1 MEIMP
6 STINKVSAGDVL
18 HSRKSGFVVQEIIG
32 EGAFGQVAR
41 CQNMNTKATV
51 AIKFIKDSKE
61 FESGQREK
69 MILER
74 IHSSLRVNH
83 AHFVKLLDHFQHNSQ
98 LSLVYEMLS
107 MDFVDAL
114 ELRKGKPLCVSK
126 IRPIAKQLF
135 MALSDLKK
143 LGILH
148 TDLKPDNIMLVDQ
161 RGLKIK
167 LIDFGLARRT
177 HEARTGTIMQASGL
191 RAPEI
196 MLGLP
201 FSYPLDIWGV
211 GQILLFLYNPQTIHN
226 YSSYQN
232 MRHIID
238 LLGMPPNY
246 ILNAGRYTSRYFV
259 KVANHSGY
267 SWRLKTPAE
276 YGPANLKNFKDVPQY
291 FRYSLTQLFSANP
304 TNDKNEMKDR
314 RALYDLLKK
323 LFHFDDLLRISPAK
337 ALQHDFITMGHL
349 RTVESK
355 DYLKI
360 CEKMNSLAF
369 TEVSADNSNEKRN
382 EKNLFESEIR
392 RSSQKEA
399 KTLEKEEKPTK
410 EGDIKSFMGK
420 VFKAECSESSEAE
433 TSETSE
439 AEAIMSLKGQ
449 FTQSLEEIDCEPSQK
464 EIIGTL
470 PEKDINFPEELL
482 CLSLNSKS
490 TEGEANKDKHT
501 ESQVEEESESSQKEI
516 CDTKST
522 ESPVEYI
529 ESLQQ
534 ESSEESIS
542 DTSCADTSVENDT
555 SLCEEE
561 SVSSN
566 GTSDGASSEAD
577 SYSSE
582 GVSCSDSCDYSDA
595 TTSENGSKSPPKKKR
610 VFRVKVSKWF
620 AKVCRHIKSV
630 SCSCMEV
637 NCVE

>member
-6 STINKVSAGDVL
+6 STINKVNAGDVL

-232 MRHIID
+232 
-238 LLGMPPNY
+238 
-246 ILNAGRYTSRYFV
+246 
-259 KVANHSGY
+259 
-267 SWRLKTPAE
+267 TPAE
-276 YGPANLKNFKDVPQY
+276 YGPANSKNFNYVPQC

-355 DYLKI
+355 DYLKM

-439 AEAIMSLKGQ
+439 AEAIMSLK
-449 FTQSLEEIDCEPSQK
+449 D
-464 EIIGTL
+464 
-470 PEKDINFPEELL
+470 
-482 CLSLNSKS
+482 NSH
-490 TEGEANKDKHT
+490 N
-501 ESQVEEESESSQKEI
+501 
-516 CDTKST
+516 
-522 ESPVEYI
+522 
-529 ESLQQ
+529 L
-534 ESSEESIS
+534 
-542 DTSCADTSVENDT
+542 
-555 SLCEEE
+555 
-561 SVSSN
+561 
-566 GTSDGASSEAD
+566 
-577 SYSSE
+577 
-582 GVSCSDSCDYSDA
+582 
-595 TTSENGSKSPPKKKR
+595 
-610 VFRVKVSKWF
+610 
-620 AKVCRHIKSV
+620 
-630 SCSCMEV
+630 
-637 NCVE
+637 

>member
-1 MEIMP
+1 
-6 STINKVSAGDVL
+6 
-18 HSRKSGFVVQEIIG
+18 
-32 EGAFGQVAR
+32 
-41 CQNMNTKATV
+41 MNTKATV

-232 MRHIID
+232 ANETHNRSTGYAPKLHIKCWEVHQQIFCK
-238 LLGMPPNY
+238 GGKP
-246 ILNAGRYTSRYFV
+246 F
-259 KVANHSGY
+259 
-267 SWRLKTPAE
+267 W
-276 YGPANLKNFKDVPQY
+276 
-291 FRYSLTQLFSANP
+291 LFM
-304 TNDKNEMKDR
+304 E
-314 RALYDLLKK
+314 
-323 LFHFDDLLRISPAK
+323 IK

-355 DYLKI
+355 DYLKM

-439 AEAIMSLKGQ
+439 AEAIMSLK
-449 FTQSLEEIDCEPSQK
+449 D
-464 EIIGTL
+464 
-470 PEKDINFPEELL
+470 
-482 CLSLNSKS
+482 NSH
-490 TEGEANKDKHT
+490 N
-501 ESQVEEESESSQKEI
+501 
-516 CDTKST
+516 
-522 ESPVEYI
+522 
-529 ESLQQ
+529 L
-534 ESSEESIS
+534 
-542 DTSCADTSVENDT
+542 
-555 SLCEEE
+555 
-561 SVSSN
+561 
-566 GTSDGASSEAD
+566 
-577 SYSSE
+577 
-582 GVSCSDSCDYSDA
+582 
-595 TTSENGSKSPPKKKR
+595 
-610 VFRVKVSKWF
+610 
-620 AKVCRHIKSV
+620 
-630 SCSCMEV
+630 
-637 NCVE
+637 

>member
-1 MEIMP
+1 
-6 STINKVSAGDVL
+6 
-18 HSRKSGFVVQEIIG
+18 
-32 EGAFGQVAR
+32 
-41 CQNMNTKATV
+41 MNTKATV

-167 LIDFGLARRT
+167 LIDFGLALRT

-191 RAPEI
+191 
-196 MLGLP
+196 
-201 FSYPLDIWGV
+201 S
-211 GQILLFLYNPQTIHN
+211 
-226 YSSYQN
+226 
-232 MRHIID
+232 
-238 LLGMPPNY
+238 
-246 ILNAGRYTSRYFV
+246 
-259 KVANHSGY
+259 
-267 SWRLKTPAE
+267 LK
-276 YGPANLKNFKDVPQY
+276 
-291 FRYSLTQLFSANP
+291 
-304 TNDKNEMKDR
+304 M
-314 RALYDLLKK
+314 
-323 LFHFDDLLRISPAK
+323 
-337 ALQHDFITMGHL
+337 
-349 RTVESK
+349 
-355 DYLKI
+355 

-369 TEVSADNSNEKRN
+369 TEVSADNSNEKRGK
-382 EKNLFESEIR
+382 KNSFESEIS
-392 RSSQKEA
+392 SSQKEA
-399 KTLEKEEKPTK
+399 KTLDKEKKPTK
-410 EGDIKSFMGK
+410 ERDIKSLKGK
-420 VFKAECSESSEAE
+420 VFKAESSESSEAE
-433 TSETSE
+433 ASESSE
-439 AEAIMSLKGQ
+439 VETIMSLKGK
-449 FTQSLEEIDCEPSQK
+449 FTKSLEEIDCEPSQK

-470 PEKDINFPEELL
+470 QEKDSNFSEELL
-482 CLSLNSKS
+482 CLASNRKS
-490 TEGEANKDKHT
+490 TEGEANKAKHT

-516 CDTKST
+516 SYTKST

-529 ESLQQ
+529 ESSQQ
-534 ESSEESIS
+534 ESSEDSTS
-542 DTSCADTSVENDT
+542 DTSCVDTSVDNAT

-561 SVSSN
+561 TVSSN

-582 GVSCSDSCDYSDA
+582 GVSSSDYSDA
-595 TTSENGSKSPPKKKR
+595 TTSENSSKSPSKKKG

-630 SCSCMEV
+630 FCSCMEV

>member
-1 MEIMP
+1 MV
-6 STINKVSAGDVL
+6 SLHGDCLFTVSAGDVL

-32 EGAFGQVAR
+32 EGAFGEVAK
-41 CQNMNTKATV
+41 CQNINTKATV
-51 AIKFIKDSKE
+51 AIKFIKE
-61 FESGQREK
+61 FKSGQREK
-69 MILER
+69 VILER

-83 AHFVKLLDHFQHNSQ
+83 AHFVKLLDHFHHNSR
-98 LSLVYEMLS
+98 LCLVYEMLS
-107 MDFVDAL
+107 MDFFNVL
-114 ELRKGKPLCVSK
+114 QLRKGKPLCVSK

-135 MALSDLKK
+135 LALSDLKK

-148 TDLKPDNIMLVDQ
+148 TDLKPDIMLVDQ

-167 LIDFGLARRT
+167 LIDFGLALRT
-177 HEARTGTIMQASGL
+177 HEAKTGTIMQATGL

-211 GQILLFLYNPQTIHN
+211 GQILLFLFNPQTIRN
-226 YSSYQN
+226 CSSYQN
-232 MRHIID
+232 MRHVID

-267 SWRLKTPAE
+267 SWRLKTPVE
-276 YGPANLKNFKDVPQY
+276 YGPANLKNFNDVPQC

-304 TNDKNEMKDR
+304 TNDKNEMKER

-323 LFHFDDLLRISPAK
+323 LFHFDERQRISPEK
-337 ALQHDFITMGHL
+337 ALQHDFITTGHL

-355 DYLKI
+355 DYLKM

-369 TEVSADNSNEKRN
+369 TEVSADNSNEKRGK
-382 EKNLFESEIR
+382 KNSFESEIS
-392 RSSQKEA
+392 SSQKEA
-399 KTLEKEEKPTK
+399 KTLDKEKKPTK
-410 EGDIKSFMGK
+410 ERDIKSLKGK
-420 VFKAECSESSEAE
+420 VFKAESSESSEAE
-433 TSETSE
+433 ASESSE
-439 AEAIMSLKGQ
+439 VETIMSLKGK

-470 PEKDINFPEELL
+470 QEKDSNFSEELL
-482 CLSLNSKS
+482 CLASNRKS
-490 TEGEANKDKHT
+490 TEGEVNKAKHT

-516 CDTKST
+516 SYTKST

-529 ESLQQ
+529 ESSQQ
-534 ESSEESIS
+534 ESSEDSTS
-542 DTSCADTSVENDT
+542 DTSCVDTSVDNAT

-561 SVSSN
+561 TVSSN

-582 GVSCSDSCDYSDA
+582 VSPVV
-595 TTSENGSKSPPKKKR
+595 TTLMPPLLKTAANHLLKRKACLGLKSLNGLPKS
-610 VFRVKVSKWF
+610 
-620 AKVCRHIKSV
+620 AGI
-630 SCSCMEV
+630 
-637 NCVE
+637 